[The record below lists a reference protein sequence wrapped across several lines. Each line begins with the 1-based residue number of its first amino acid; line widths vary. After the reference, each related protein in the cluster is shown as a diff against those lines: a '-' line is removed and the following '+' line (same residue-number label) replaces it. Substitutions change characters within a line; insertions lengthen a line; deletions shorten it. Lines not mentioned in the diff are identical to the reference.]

1 MLKLATTNGLA
12 LEANPGT
19 YREAV
24 NSKNHSSKINLVDIA
39 IACTWTGLIAAILV

>member
-24 NSKNHSSKINLVDIA
+24 NAKNRTPKVSLVDIA